1 MVDREELVRQANE
14 LFGSKTPEDEIE
26 EPQQNVPKR
35 CQNGS
40 QKHPKTRVCTNK
52 AELQQ
57 NKMNSKKKRKSS
69 NELLKTCRRE
79 KTYLHFEFQ
88 RYKARTE
95 KKIKSL
101 EKLLKKKKQPE
112 KKKGKRRRI
121 QISSES
127 EEDVQL
133 DDVVAVHYD
142 DNDAVEAPYQFNID
156 DTRVQPHNPGRKAG
170 KKLTSAEMKE
180 YEKRERRQQLYK
192 NYKNSLLN
200 SNLAKPMPNNG
211 SHGWGPAPELMIEE
225 IRRKNAWNEHERIQK
240 EHEEMIEKERKEKA
254 RNDLERRQKERDE
267 QEKTLNR
274 IVNERRDAERKE
286 RENQPRL
293 DIFPNQGLD
302 PDLLSLLKG

>member
-1 MVDREELVRQANE
+1 MEEREEILRQANE
-14 LFGSKTPEDEIE
+14 LFRSKTPEEVIE
-26 EPQQNVPKR
+26 EPQQKVPKR

-101 EKLLKKKKQPE
+101 EKLLKKKKQSE

-127 EEDVQL
+127 DEDVQL

-142 DNDAVEAPYQFNID
+142 DDDAVEAPYQLNID

-170 KKLTSAEMKE
+170 KVFTSEELKE
-180 YEKRERRQQLYK
+180 HEKRERRQQIIRDAI
-192 NYKNSLLN
+192 LN
-200 SNLAKPMPNNG
+200 DKFARPRATNND
-211 SHGWGPAPELMIEE
+211 SHAHGWGSAREELLEKE
-225 IRRKNAWNEHERIQK
+225 RKEKAFEK
-240 EHEEMIEKERKEKA
+240 EKAIEKERKEKA
-254 RNDLERRQKERDE
+254 RNDDLERRQKERDE
-267 QEKTLNR
+267 QEETRNR
-274 IVNERRDAERKE
+274 IVKERREKERKE
-286 RENQPRL
+286 RENQSRL

-302 PDLLSLLKG
+302 EDLLSLLKG